1 MQKHCS
7 DVWKSNLSQ
16 ENLKLVQEELES
28 ARGSTQLLCI
38 AMLSVT
44 RFRKNPDKHY
54 NETHYTTWHQSSSES
69 LSPIHNFWK

>member
-44 RFRKNPDKHY
+44 QFRNKLA
-54 NETHYTTWHQSSSES
+54 S
-69 LSPIHNFWK
+69 LGATLVRNYDSLT